1 MTFEP
6 VADGVLVRTSRRAST
21 TTTLVLGPPDRD
33 GVRPG
38 LLVDPAWEADEL
50 EAIADEIDALGVRV
64 VAGLA
69 THAHHDHLLWHP
81 RYGADVVRWASAGT
95 VREVATRWDAL
106 VAELTADAAYP
117 DEVLDTFA
125 HVAAVPGDALPDPD
139 GVLPETRVV
148 VHDGHAPGHT
158 ALWLPGPRVLV
169 VGDMLSDVEIPL
181 PFDPDDLPAYLDGL
195 DRLAPYAAHAEVLV
209 PGHGSPS
216 SQPGVWSP
224 IERLDADRR
233 YLDAVLTGHRV
244 DDPRLADPG
253 MLAEHEHVV
262 RVASAQA
269 REHGAGSR
277 RGERDEDERRQAL
290 PERRPHD

>member
-1 MTFEP
+1 MAFEP
-6 VADGVLVRTSRRAST
+6 VADGVLVRTSRRMST
-21 TTTLVLGPPDRD
+21 TTTLVLGPRDRD

-50 EAIADEIDALGVRV
+50 EAIADEIEVLGVRV

-81 RYGADVVRWASAGT
+81 RYGAGVVRWAAAST
-95 VREVATRWDAL
+95 VREVVTRRDAL

-117 DEVLDTFA
+117 DEVLDLFG
-125 HVAAVPGDALPDPD
+125 HVAALPDDAVPDQD

-148 VHDGHAPGHT
+148 VHDGHARGHT

-169 VGDMLSDVEIPL
+169 AGDMLSDAEIPL
-181 PFDPDDLPAYLDGL
+181 PFDPDDLHAYLDGL
-195 DRLAPYAAHAEVLV
+195 DRLAPYAARAEVLV

-224 IERLDADRR
+224 IERVDADRR
-233 YLDAVLTGHRV
+233 YLDAVLTGRRV
-244 DDPRLADPG
+244 DDPRLADPA
-253 MLAEHEHVV
+253 MLAEHEHVM
-262 RVASAQA
+262 RVASAEA
-269 REHGAGSR
+269 REHRTGRGG
-277 RGERDEDERRQAL
+277 GERDQDERRQAL
-290 PERRPHD
+290 PERSPHD